1 MKKTLA
7 ILLAL
12 IMTASVALT
21 SCDNSADNIEDD
33 EDFVIDDFGGD
44 ENKDDASVETNE
56 KGETVKPNTD
66 KNTTNTNG
74 SNTSMEN
81 VNDKVYVLYDANI
94 RDQASTKNA
103 SKVIGKAPFG
113 AELTRTQKNSSWS
126 KVTYK
131 DAEGKTIEG
140 YISNELVTTNKQTV
154 TFVKQEKVTGEGEDK
169 KTEAVVSKLVGTDN
183 YRLRYFPLAD
193 GYPNKVTLELGEL
206 GQVKGGTEVTVLEVS
221 EDNMWAKIQVK
232 AGDLNLKDAQGN
244 YATDSQ
250 SPVYSKDAAVGYV
263 LYKFLEI
270 GASNNNNQSGGNNT
284 PSAG

>member
-12 IMTASVALT
+12 IMTASVALM
-21 SCDNSADNIEDD
+21 SCDNSSDNIDDD

-44 ENKDDASVETNE
+44 EADDKAPETND

-74 SNTSMEN
+74 NTTTTMET

-113 AELTRTQKNSSWS
+113 AELTRSQKNSSWS

-131 DAEGKTIEG
+131 DASGKTVEG

-154 TFVKQEKVTGEGEDK
+154 TFVKQEKVTGEGENQTK
-169 KTEAVVSKLVGTDN
+169 EPVVSKLVGTGN
-183 YRLRYFPLAD
+183 YRLRYFPLAN
-193 GYPNKVTLELGEL
+193 GYPHEVKLELGEI
-206 GQVKGGTEVTVLEVS
+206 GQIKGGTEVTVLEVS
-221 EDNMWAKIQVK
+221 EDKMWAKISSTAVDK
-232 AGDLNLKDAQGN
+232 AVNGAYTAN
-244 YATDSQ
+244 YTSTAEGYI
-250 SPVYSKDAAVGYV
+250 PYS
-263 LYKFLEI
+263 FLEI
-270 GASNNNNQSGGNNT
+270 GATSNNNQSGGNG
-284 PSAG
+284 PVAG